1 LYLSAVSAFSVSF
14 STFPLALDLGRNEP
28 ASTQTSLLSSKITL
42 GVPGTG
48 ELLIHMKEKSLLFRD
63 LVLPDLKKEPLYK
76 VWVDKLIRPKAILKK
91 ITENAEGNQK
101 KTRKSS
107 SNGQYIDGES
117 SIDDTW
123 TSLIV
128 HPFDKSSADEKG
140 NSLEPSIIFGTISNS
155 DEGLIC
161 MKFNSS
167 VTQAVS
173 GYSDSVVRVWRL
185 DEGDNKED
193 NRNDLSQQSSS
204 SFFGRLLPNSSY
216 HLDEISPKPKEA
228 FNPEYIYNQ
237 KLKQSYASSSSSSSF
252 SSSSSNGRSRYP
264 LIELKGHSGP
274 VYSVDINN
282 TDRLVLS
289 SSADETIRLW
299 DTAILQSVVKYSC
312 NSISWNCVFNP
323 ILDYYFASANQ
334 DSTITVYSTD
344 RILPIRMMT
353 GHISDVNCVSWH
365 GNNTFLASGS
375 DDRTI
380 RLWDIRNAHCN
391 RLLKGSNSPIT
402 SISICSLGNL
412 LAAGN
417 ELGKIYLYDLRSS
430 RILSVLQGHEGP
442 VNSVAFSSD
451 LSSIVSGSSDCSVR
465 IWDLTSVYETAFTS
479 TAAYQVNA
487 PPNPNTFPLLP
498 ASSSSVMNT
507 ASSPVATA
515 AVSSPGP
522 VQTTAPPTPTATSSS
537 SEMVG
542 FANYITKVIK
552 PNHSFFTKA
561 SPVYHVGYTETNL
574 VYGGGPCSFVS
585 AASKFLF
592 LSLT

>member
-1 LYLSAVSAFSVSF
+1 
-14 STFPLALDLGRNEP
+14 
-28 ASTQTSLLSSKITL
+28 
-42 GVPGTG
+42 
-48 ELLIHMKEKSLLFRD
+48 MKEKSLIFRD
-63 LVLPDLKKEPLYK
+63 LVLPDLKKESLYK
-76 VWVDKLIRPKAILKK
+76 VWIDKLIRPKAILKK

-101 KTRKSS
+101 KTRKT
-107 SNGQYIDGES
+107 SNGHHIDGES
-117 SIDDTW
+117 SVDDTW
-123 TSLIV
+123 TSLMV

-140 NSLEPSIIFGTISNS
+140 NSLEPSIIFGTISNA

-161 MKFNSS
+161 MKFNSP
-167 VTQAVS
+167 VTQAIS
-173 GYSDSVVRVWRL
+173 GYSDSVVRIWRL
-185 DEGDNKED
+185 DEGDD
-193 NRNDLSQQSSS
+193 NEERNDPSQQNSS

-216 HLDEISPKPKEA
+216 QLDEISPKPKEA

-237 KLKQSYASSSSSSSF
+237 KLKQSYSSSSTSF
-252 SSSSSNGRSRYP
+252 SSSSSSGRSRYP

-299 DTAILQSVVKYSC
+299 DTAILQSVSKYSC
-312 NSISWNCVFNP
+312 SSISWSAVFNP

-334 DSTITVYSTD
+334 DSTVTVYSTD
-344 RILPIRMMT
+344 RILPVRMMT
-353 GHISDVNCVSWH
+353 GHISDVNCVTWH

-430 RILSVLQGHEGP
+430 RILSVLQGHEAA
-442 VNSVAFSSD
+442 VNSLAFSYD

-465 IWDLTSVYETAFTS
+465 IWDLTSTYETAFTS
-479 TAAYQVNA
+479 TAAFQVNA
-487 PPNPNTFPLLP
+487 PPNPNSFPLLP
-498 ASSSSVMNT
+498 APSSVSNSTSPPPVT
-507 ASSPVATA
+507 AVA
-515 AVSSPGP
+515 SPGP
-522 VQTTAPPTPTATSSS
+522 VQSTTPSTPTATSSS
-537 SEMVG
+537 TATST

-561 SPVYHVGYTETNL
+561 SPVYHVGFSESNL

-585 AASKFLF
+585 AASKFIFFRSALAF
-592 LSLT
+592 TIHF